1 MKKIIVLILVFISF
15 KSFSQDT
22 ITTAKVKDYIGK
34 EVWVKGTVASI
45 KLATAENNVNYINVD
60 KAFPQN
66 VFTVVITTKYLERLK
81 LKIENAKGKNIFVK
95 GTVVVHGKDKNE
107 TPQIFNPTQIQ
118 IK

>member
-1 MKKIIVLILVFISF
+1 MKKLLLALLIFISF

-22 ITTAKVKDYIGK
+22 ISTSQVKDYVGK
-34 EVWVKGTVASI
+34 EVWVKGSVASV
-45 KLATAENNVNYINVD
+45 KLATGENNMNYINVD

-66 VFTVVITTKYLERLK
+66 VFTVVITDKYLQRLK
-81 LKIENAKGKNIFVK
+81 LKLENAKGKKIIIK
-95 GTVVVHGKDKNE
+95 GTVIVHGKE

>member
-1 MKKIIVLILVFISF
+1 MKKLLLILLIFISF

-22 ITTAKVKDYIGK
+22 ITTAQIKDYIGK
-34 EVWVKGTVASI
+34 EVWVKGNVASV
-45 KLATAENNVNYINVD
+45 KLATEENNVNYINVD

-66 VFTVVITTKYLERLK
+66 VFTVVITTKYLQKLK

-95 GTVVVHGKDKNE
+95 GTIVVHGKE